1 MNARRWLA
9 AALFLAVLLPF
20 AAAMAALL
28 PAVPA
33 IAGPGVVLV
42 LYPLGVW
49 LDLLPPG
56 RPGAEDAAL
65 AETAPAIERARI
77 RHAVPPSPG
86 QPLVDGYIPL
96 ATGALAGHANRGAT
110 AAPGASHA
118 PLVWKAAAG
127 VGVLTI
133 GLVLITVAA
142 RAGGGGARDSNPFAV
157 AGVRAPVLPP
167 ASPSPE
173 QSALTGAGA
182 LTPSSTVV
190 ASPTSTSAVSTPTLT
205 PTPGS
210 PAPLAGRYE
219 LVNTVTSGGA
229 RGQSFR
235 FAVTFRQQR
244 DAVLASGDGLRIEG
258 QRAGDVVRASYDQAG
273 SSGLFEWTVQQDGSL
288 TGSFRDAGSG
298 VTGTSAA
305 RPLP

>member
-28 PAVPA
+28 PGVPA
-33 IAGPGVVLV
+33 IAGPGAVLV

-65 AETAPAIERARI
+65 ADTAPAIERARI

-96 ATGALAGHANRGAT
+96 AGGALAGHATSSAT
-110 AAPGASHA
+110 EPRATRA
-118 PLVWKAAAG
+118 PLVWKAVAG
-127 VGVLTI
+127 VGVLTV
-133 GLVLITVAA
+133 GVLLIAA
-142 RAGGGGARDSNPFAV
+142 VGRAGGGAARDSNPFAV
-157 AGVRAPVLPP
+157 AGVRAPALPP

-173 QSALTGAGA
+173 QSALAGAGA
-182 LTPSSTVV
+182 LTPFGTAA
-190 ASPTSTSAVSTPTLT
+190 ASPTSTPAASTPTLM